1 MSERDLASSQNSARS
16 ERTIRQQTNL
26 TSQLRERVR
35 HLEKQLDLERKERR
49 TLEKR
54 AERTKRE
61 FKQQLKYS
69 KHAARVHERTAD
81 KLKEKLRK
89 EYERQSS
96 LKTRGQELLR
106 QHRVSSSPASATNTA
121 MRTPSSSKQKM
132 RDIHA
137 SFLGTS
143 ILQVR
148 SRSNPEHQHTSRTQV
163 LRCPREVR
171 DREAERC

>member
-1 MSERDLASSQNSARS
+1 M
-16 ERTIRQQTNL
+16 IRQQTNL

-54 AERTKRE
+54 TERTKRE

-96 LKTRGQELLR
+96 LKTRGEELLR
-106 QHRVSSSPASATNTA
+106 QHRVASSPGFCN
-121 MRTPSSSKQKM
+121 
-132 RDIHA
+132 
-137 SFLGTS
+137 
-143 ILQVR
+143 
-148 SRSNPEHQHTSRTQV
+148 EY
-163 LRCPREVR
+163 
-171 DREAERC
+171 DRENTFFLEAEDERHSCILFRYVGSKRHSYPF